1 MWKLGF
7 FGLLG
12 ALIASIL
19 SVLYLFLLIKRQP
32 RTKSFRRFK
41 INRTDSEDE
50 DESFL
55 MAQKSQ
61 PNSTDDERKDY

>member
-12 ALIASIL
+12 AFIASVL
-19 SVLYLFLLIKRQP
+19 SVFYLFFLIKRQP
-32 RTKSFRRFK
+32 RTKSLRRFK

-55 MAQKSQ
+55 MAQKPQ
-61 PNSTDDERKDY
+61 PNSTDDETKGF